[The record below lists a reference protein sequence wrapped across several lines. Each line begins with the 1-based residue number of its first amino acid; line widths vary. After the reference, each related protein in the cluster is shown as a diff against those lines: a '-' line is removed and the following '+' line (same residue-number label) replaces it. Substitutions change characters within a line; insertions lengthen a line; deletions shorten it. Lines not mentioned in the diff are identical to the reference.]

1 VAFETGAGRVK
12 NRARTKLDNFCGGDQ
27 ITQIGVID
35 SGRGVWGRGKNNNM
49 SLLRL
54 LRPTLPILIGA
65 SLMLSLSMGLR
76 QSLGIFLQP
85 LTRDVGISVS
95 DFTLAIAVQN
105 LAWGFLQPL
114 AGAFT
119 VRFGF
124 RAIMVVGALFY
135 IAGLALLAA
144 AQGFLSVMIGAGV
157 LIGMSLAC
165 TAAAIAMSVAA
176 RAVPATVRS
185 TVLGIVSAAGSLG
198 ALMAA
203 PMGQILNEDYGWRTG
218 LVGFVVL
225 SLALVPAAWFA
236 GKVDRI
242 PLPRPASDEIGNT
255 SAAVAVKVA
264 FGNASFVVM
273 TSAYFVCGMQL
284 VFITT
289 HLPSYLAI
297 CGMDPMLSAQTLGV
311 IGGFNVLGSLFFGWA
326 GGRWNKLALLGMIYI
341 TRSLVLAWY
350 FMLPPSPATTLLFGA
365 LMGFLW
371 LGVGPLVAGAVAEM
385 FGLKWQAMIQG
396 LAFMSHQFGSFL
408 GAYGGGLIYDTL
420 GSYTLAWRIGV
431 ALGLTAGMIQV
442 AFALMRPTEPP
453 VLRTA

>member
-1 VAFETGAGRVK
+1 
-12 NRARTKLDNFCGGDQ
+12 
-27 ITQIGVID
+27 
-35 SGRGVWGRGKNNNM
+35 M
-49 SLLRL
+49 PLLQL

-85 LTRDVGISVS
+85 LTHDVGISVA

-124 RAIMVVGALFY
+124 RAIMVAGALLY
-135 IAGLALLAA
+135 IAGLALMAD
-144 AQGFLSVMIGAGV
+144 AQGLVSVMLGAGV

-176 RAVPATVRS
+176 RAVPASVRS

-198 ALMAA
+198 ALLSA
-203 PMGQILNEDYGWRTG
+203 PLGQMLNEGYGWRMG
-218 LVGFVVL
+218 LAGFVIL
-225 SLALVPAAWFA
+225 SVALLPAAWFA
-236 GKVDRI
+236 GRVDNI
-242 PLPRPASDEIGNT
+242 PMPLRADDDIADT
-255 SAAVAVKVA
+255 SAAAAVRIA

-273 TSAYFVCGMQL
+273 TCAYFVCGMQL

-297 CGMDPMLSAQTLGV
+297 CGMDPMLSAETLGV

-326 GGRWNKLALLGMIYI
+326 GERWNKLALLGAIYI
-341 TRSLVLAWY
+341 SRSLVLAWY
-350 FMLPPSPATTLLFGA
+350 FMLPPSPATTLVFGA
-365 LMGFLW
+365 MMGFLW
-371 LGVGPLVAGAVAEM
+371 LGVGPLVAGAVAEL
-385 FGLKWQAMIQG
+385 FGLQWQAMIQG
-396 LAFMSHQFGSFL
+396 LAFMSHQLGSFL

-431 ALGLTAGMIQV
+431 AVGLAAGVIQV
-442 AFALMRPTEPP
+442 AFALIRPTAPP
-453 VLRTA
+453 ELRTA